1 MNLGMKLLQ
10 IRKGWGLGVK
20 FTRKLMGQ
28 ETPLQTLVTR
38 VSFSL
43 QKSHSMHRPRG
54 ILLCRHVSEVVDP
67 HDSAAENPK
76 AQTVPI
82 VI

>member
-43 QKSHSMHRPRG
+43 QKSHSMHRATWYHIMPPRKRG
-54 ILLCRHVSEVVDP
+54 GGPTR
-67 HDSAAENPK
+67 
-76 AQTVPI
+76 
-82 VI
+82 